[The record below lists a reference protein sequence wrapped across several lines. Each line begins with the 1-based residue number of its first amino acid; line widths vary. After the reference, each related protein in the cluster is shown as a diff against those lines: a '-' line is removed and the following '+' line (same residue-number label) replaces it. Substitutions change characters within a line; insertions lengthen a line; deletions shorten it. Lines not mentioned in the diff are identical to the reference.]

1 MAETH
6 IKLPTWALPII
17 AALVSFSI
25 GYGVMQAQAQAT
37 QIEIER
43 VGKIA
48 VDTYA
53 KSNENATSTA
63 LNAQAIKNIADSL
76 ARQEKLA
83 EASDARLTQLINM
96 MLERK

>member
-25 GYGVMQAQAQAT
+25 GYGAMQAQAQAT

>member
-25 GYGVMQAQAQAT
+25 GYGAMQAQAQAT

-43 VGKIA
+43 VGRIA

>member
-1 MAETH
+1 
-6 IKLPTWALPII
+6 
-17 AALVSFSI
+17 
-25 GYGVMQAQAQAT
+25 MQAQAQAT

>member
-17 AALVSFSI
+17 AALISFSV
-25 GYGVMQAQAQAT
+25 GYGAMQAQAQAT

-53 KSNENATSTA
+53 KSNQNATSTA

-83 EASDARLTQLINM
+83 EASDERLTQLINM

>member
-25 GYGVMQAQAQAT
+25 GYGAMQAQAQAT

-63 LNAQAIKNIADSL
+63 LNAQAIKNIAASL